1 MNNGWIK
8 LHRSFLDW
16 EWYECPNTARL
27 FIHCLLKAN
36 HKDGKYKGDDV
47 PRGTFLTSLE
57 LLSQQ
62 TGLSVKSVR
71 TSLKHLE
78 KTGEVG
84 TKRARK
90 GTRLTVCN
98 YATYQSL
105 ELGGGTE
112 SGTQGADEGHEEG
125 TQGATNKNDNNYN
138 NNKNDNNPIGVSVV
152 GSFKKFYDLYP
163 KPFAYQC
170 NYTKSA
176 FNQAVTEANGEEVI
190 LAACQLYADY
200 IKQSGKEISMLPKS
214 QSWLESQ
221 QWRVDWMTESKKIKG
236 NNTPTITVQKAEGF
250 E

>member
-105 ELGGGTE
+105 ELDRGTE
-112 SGTQGADEGHEEG
+112 SGKEGAHEGHERG
-125 TQGATNKNDNNYN
+125 TKGATNKNDNN
-138 NNKNDNNPIGVSVV
+138 NNKENKFIPPSVEDVAEYCNSRSNGICAASFIDSYKSKGWMV
-152 GSFKKFYDLYP
+152 GKSKMKDWKAAVRTWEKNKK
-163 KPFAYQC
+163 K
-170 NYTKSA
+170 
-176 FNQAVTEANGEEVI
+176 TEANKYYGRHSTDAIKAVI
-190 LAACQLYADY
+190 EKMKNQQADTKDIELFNEA
-200 IKQSGKEISMLPKS
+200 IKAGY
-214 QSWLESQ
+214 
-221 QWRVDWMTESKKIKG
+221 
-236 NNTPTITVQKAEGF
+236 KA
-250 E
+250 